1 VPTQGIAGVPASGI
15 IDFYHYSNLGGRTHL
30 LADVVGYYDD
40 DHSTD
45 AGRFLARQP
54 LRISDSRLSGTCLP
68 AGVVGALSFNSALG
82 GVVINTTV
90 TQPTAPGHL
99 IVFPMPGPPPLASN
113 LNFVPGQTVP
123 NLVMVKVG
131 DGGKVGF
138 YNSAGCTHLVIDL
151 FGVFTGPG
159 SSATSDATATRGGG
173 PSVPDIGI
181 GPLEIG

>member
-1 VPTQGIAGVPASGI
+1 
-15 IDFYHYSNLGGRTHL
+15 
-30 LADVVGYYDD
+30 
-40 DHSTD
+40 
-45 AGRFLARQP
+45 
-54 LRISDSRLSGTCLP
+54 
-68 AGVVGALSFNSALG
+68 
-82 GVVINTTV
+82 
-90 TQPTAPGHL
+90 
-99 IVFPMPGPPPLASN
+99 MPGPPPLASN

-159 SSATSDATATRGGG
+159 SSATSDATATGGGG